1 MIIEELHVKNFGK
14 LQDTRVSFKE
24 GLNLIY
30 GTNESGKT
38 TLHTFLKCMLFGI
51 HRARGRAAAK
61 DVYSRYEPWED
72 SHCYAGSMHFM
83 SGGREFC
90 LDRNFQKENVRAE
103 LFCVTDGEKL
113 SVKHGDLSVLLGG
126 ISEIVYDNTIS
137 VGQTKGVTDQ
147 DLALELKNYMA
158 NYQGTGDSD
167 LNLGK
172 TIKILKDQKKVFQG
186 ELKLKQARE
195 DSKKN
200 ETASQVL
207 YLGEEVRGLK
217 ERVQVE
223 EHRLAQLEEQ
233 GPPEDPGQQKTL
245 KKQISRRRRLDILSA
260 LLAVISVAAAAF
272 LPGYY
277 RLGAILACV
286 VSEGICLLGRGKL
299 QKKILSIQSGLQE
312 DRDMAM
318 RQIERVKGRLHDLQ
332 EDLEEKKVSLE
343 ALTQK
348 LHGYDQEIRGKIF
361 HAKDP
366 IEEEIEGIDMAME
379 AIGMIAKRL
388 QSEIGGQIRDRTSE
402 ILAELTGG
410 RYHQVMVDKDL
421 QMGVCTYERYIPV
434 EQLSRGTMEQ
444 VYFALRM
451 AVGDV
456 LCSRETLPVVL
467 DDVFVMYDEKRLM
480 ETLHWLIGHKQQILL
495 FTCHKREE
503 EILNTYGMPFHRVN
517 VFDP

>member
-14 LQDTRVSFKE
+14 LQDKRVPFRE

-51 HRARGRAAAK
+51 RRSRGRAAAK

-72 SHCYAGSMHFM
+72 SYCYAGSMRFT
-83 SGGREFC
+83 SGGKEFR
-90 LDRNFQKENVRAE
+90 LDRDFQKDHVRAE

-113 SVKHGDLSVLLGG
+113 SVKHGDLAMLLGN

-147 DLALELKNYMA
+147 DLALELRNYMA

-167 LNLGK
+167 LDLGK
-172 TIKILKDQKKVFQG
+172 TMQILGNQKKFFQK
-186 ELKLKQARE
+186 ELQAKQSQE
-195 DSKKN
+195 DIKKN

-207 YLGEEVRGLK
+207 YLRDEIRELEK
-217 ERVQVE
+217 KIQLE
-223 EHRLAQLEEQ
+223 EHQLAQLEQ
-233 GPPEDPGQQKTL
+233 QQVTPENINSQKML
-245 KKQISRRRRLDILSA
+245 KKQVAKRHRTDIISA
-260 LLAVISVAAAAF
+260 VLAVFLVAAAAL

-277 RLGAILACV
+277 RIGAVLACILL
-286 VSEGICLLGRGKL
+286 EGGCFFIRGKI
-299 QKKILSIQSGLQE
+299 QKKILSLQGGLQE
-312 DRDMAM
+312 DKEART
-318 RQIERVKGRLHDLQ
+318 RQIERVKGRMHEQ
-332 EDLEEKKVSLE
+332 KEDLREKRSIQETL
-343 ALTQK
+343 LQK
-348 LHGYDQEIRGKIF
+348 LHGYDQEIKGKI
-361 HAKDP
+361 HHGKDP

-379 AIGMIAKRL
+379 AIGMIGKRL
-388 QSEIGGQIRDRTSE
+388 QNEIGGQIRDRTSE

-410 RYHQVMVDKDL
+410 KYHQVMIDKDL
-421 QMGVCTYERYIPV
+421 QMGVSTYERYIPV

-456 LCSRETLPVVL
+456 LCSQEPLPVVL
-467 DDVFVMYDEKRLM
+467 DDVFVMYDERRLM
-480 ETLHWLIGHKQQILL
+480 ETLQWLIGHKHQVLL

-503 EILNTYGMPFHRVN
+503 EILNAYGMPFHRVG
-517 VFDP
+517 VFD